1 MILFSDFDKTI
12 YFKRDSGITRANIEA
27 VKKWRKLGNKFCITT
42 GRSFRSVT
50 NEMPEIIKMCDYF
63 ILDSGSIVLSK
74 DAKFLNTFT
83 FEPEVVSGIIDLSR
97 DFSEVPVPLYFTPD
111 SENFDYKIEKVT
123 KLRLWFKEIELMD
136 EVANKLEKNFSVF
149 TDLQDA
155 ISDRKELEGYRGFV
169 EIIPSYSG
177 KNNAIKILQEYAK
190 ISNGEIITVGDG
202 LNDYNMIRDFDGY
215 AIEGSLLTTVHP
227 DLKTTSAVWLL
238 VKEICMNNIIIR
250 KAEEKDLPEAVDNNI
265 KGWQTAY
272 AGIIDDEYLKK
283 LPDQREIRLEKMK
296 ETYKTNGFLVAELFG
311 KIVGHCRFVFDNSF
325 SPDVEEAD
333 CEIMALYVKPDL
345 KYFGIGTKLF
355 NGVLNELKKQGKKK
369 MVLWCLDDNEP
380 SKKFYAKM
388 GGEIIGKKD
397 IEVGGKSYKE
407 CGFLYSIQ

>member
-1 MILFSDFDKTI
+1 M
-12 YFKRDSGITRANIEA
+12 
-27 VKKWRKLGNKFCITT
+27 
-42 GRSFRSVT
+42 
-50 NEMPEIIKMCDYF
+50 
-63 ILDSGSIVLSK
+63 
-74 DAKFLNTFT
+74 
-83 FEPEVVSGIIDLSR
+83 
-97 DFSEVPVPLYFTPD
+97 
-111 SENFDYKIEKVT
+111 
-123 KLRLWFKEIELMD
+123 
-136 EVANKLEKNFSVF
+136 
-149 TDLQDA
+149 
-155 ISDRKELEGYRGFV
+155 
-169 EIIPSYSG
+169 
-177 KNNAIKILQEYAK
+177 
-190 ISNGEIITVGDG
+190 
-202 LNDYNMIRDFDGY
+202 
-215 AIEGSLLTTVHP
+215 
-227 DLKTTSAVWLL
+227 
-238 VKEICMNNIIIR
+238 
-250 KAEEKDLPEAVDNNI
+250 PEAVDNNI